1 MCSKLLLVLKQRV
14 VTATS
19 RCLAWVGV
27 LGCKISLVLVLEEV
41 MLDPEGAQAHPCD
54 LCGVLRG

>member
-1 MCSKLLLVLKQRV
+1 MLKQRV

-19 RCLAWVGV
+19 RCLAWVGI
-27 LGCKISLVLVLEEV
+27 LGCKISLVLLLEEV
-41 MLDPEGAQAHPCD
+41 MLDAEGAQAHPCD